1 MGLGSIYLRSA
12 EVQLSGLYEA
22 SIKQFQTLLFT
33 VHKSKVLEKM
43 QDSEKKSVQC
53 LSASLMP
60 ANSIFKKSIDCNLH

>member
-1 MGLGSIYLRSA
+1 MDLGSIYLHSA

-43 QDSEKKSVQC
+43 QDSEKISAVSFC
-53 LSASLMP
+53 LTHA
-60 ANSIFKKSIDCNLH
+60 CQ

>member
-43 QDSEKKSVQC
+43 QDSEKKISAVSFC
-53 LSASLMP
+53 LTHA
-60 ANSIFKKSIDCNLH
+60 CQ